1 MGEEEIQDLTVVGQL
16 LARQYHL
23 VRALLVE
30 LAQPGTSF
38 VRFHNTLRF
47 HNCLRDSDC

>member
-1 MGEEEIQDLTVVGQL
+1 MGEEEIQDLAVIGQL

-30 LAQPGTSF
+30 FALPSASF
-38 VRFHNTLRF
+38 VRFHDSLRF
-47 HNCLRDSDC
+47 HNCLLDSDY